1 MPSSLVSLKSAR
13 ARFFAHPRLR
23 PFELVKPAKE
33 KAHSKQRADSAT
45 VRERPEQFL
54 RLRLAQS
61 CAATNQQ
68 GRGPS
73 GPLSLSNFGYNISF
87 VPEIEA
93 PTKFI
98 RPYSTTRSF
107 CLSR

>member
-73 GPLSLSNFGYNISF
+73 GPL
-87 VPEIEA
+87 
-93 PTKFI
+93 
-98 RPYSTTRSF
+98 RSEEHTSELQSHSDLV
-107 CLSR
+107 CRLLLEKKKKRK